1 MAVLIRG
8 GMVVDNGRS
17 TRCDVRMENSLI
29 TQVGEELPEAG
40 CMVVD
45 AQGCLVFPGFID
57 AHTHL
62 DMNTGAT
69 RTADDFDTGSRA
81 ALAGGTTTIID
92 FATQEKDGDLIQAL
106 TKWHTKADGV
116 SSCDYA
122 FHMAITAW
130 NPQVQSQIAQMPR
143 YGITSFKLYM
153 AYDDLRINDAQLYQV
168 LDEVRSIG
176 GIAGAHCE
184 NGDLVN
190 ALTAKFREAG
200 CLSPDFHPVSRPD
213 IVEAEAVSRFLHI
226 ARLADVPVH
235 IVHLSTSEAMEAVRA
250 ARERGQTVYVETCPH
265 YLLLDDSRYR
275 LPGFEGAK
283 YVCSPPLRR
292 EKDIAALWEALGT
305 GEIQSVSTDHCS
317 FFFKGQKE
325 LGLHD
330 FSKIPGG
337 LPGIEHRPALLY
349 TYGVC
354 TGRITPGQMA
364 ALLSGNAARLFGM
377 YPQKGAVRPGSDAD
391 LVIWDPH
398 ASGVIR
404 AAGQQQQT
412 DYTPYEGMS
421 VTGAPRMVFLRGRK
435 VAENGRLL
443 LEKQGKYIFRQQYN
457 KAL

>member
-8 GMVVDNGRS
+8 GTVVDDGRS
-17 TRCDVRMENSLI
+17 MRCDVRMENSLI

-62 DMNTGAT
+62 DMDTGAT
-69 RTADDFDTGSRA
+69 RTADDFGTGSRA
-81 ALAGGTTTIID
+81 ALTGGTTTIID

-106 TKWHTKADGV
+106 TKWHAKADGV

-122 FHMAITAW
+122 FHMAITDW
-130 NPQVQSQIAQMPR
+130 NAQVRSQIARMPR
-143 YGITSFKLYM
+143 HGVTSFKLYM
-153 AYDDLRINDAQLYQV
+153 AYDNLRINDAELYQV
-168 LDEVRSIG
+168 LDEVKSIG

-190 ALTAKFREAG
+190 VLTAKLWEAG
-200 CLSPDFHPVSRPD
+200 CLSPAFHPASRPD
-213 IVEAEAVSRFLHI
+213 VVEAEAVWRFLHI

-235 IVHLSTSEAMEAVRA
+235 IVHLSTSEALEAVRA
-250 ARERGQTVYVETCPH
+250 ARKCGQKVYVETCPH

-283 YVCSPPLRR
+283 YVCSPPLRG

-337 LPGIEHRPALLY
+337 LPGIEHRPALIY
-349 TYGVC
+349 TYGVR

-404 AAGQQQQT
+404 AAEQQQQT

-435 VAENGRLL
+435 AVENGRLL
-443 LEKQGKYIFRQQYN
+443 LEKQGKYIFRQKHN
-457 KAL
+457 GIL